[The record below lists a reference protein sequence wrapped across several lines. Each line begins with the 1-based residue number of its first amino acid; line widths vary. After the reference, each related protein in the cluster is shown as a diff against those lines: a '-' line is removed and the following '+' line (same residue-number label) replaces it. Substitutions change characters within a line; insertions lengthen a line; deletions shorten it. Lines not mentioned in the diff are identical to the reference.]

1 MQRWQ
6 EPKPLHETG
15 EVSPVPFV
23 NSRTLR
29 QPGRANTLTK
39 LDRHHKSEAKNIAPE
54 LQTHGELRMRDFND
68 ELNQLANHLQERV
81 LLSTAWTAELSGTV
95 RWTDSVP
102 AKSCG

>member
-1 MQRWQ
+1 
-6 EPKPLHETG
+6 
-15 EVSPVPFV
+15 
-23 NSRTLR
+23 
-29 QPGRANTLTK
+29 
-39 LDRHHKSEAKNIAPE
+39 
-54 LQTHGELRMRDFND
+54 MRDFND